1 MATTTLG
8 SKLRLK
14 HVWWLVVP
22 LAMVLAMLT
31 ALVVG
36 TKLNLGSRSF
46 GLSIQTLMPN
56 GPFHAEG
63 FFIHT
68 GWDGPTGS
76 FSTGDIYGLKLGNR
90 LLLLDIV
97 DDPIAAAKRKLPATV
112 DELVT
117 ALDSRDGW
125 LRLCALE
132 RLAELGAAAVPA
144 IPALV
149 KRIEN
154 GDEQAADTL
163 SAVGKSSP
171 DKAVPLLM
179 EALGNSSVDVRWR
192 VAELL
197 GEIGPPAS
205 NAIPVLTDRL
215 DDPEPKVVGHAAIAL
230 RKIGGVVTNAVTV
243 VRRLLNHHDPE
254 VRAFAAVALAEL
266 GADASVALPD
276 LVHLL
281 DDSDAQVRTMAS
293 RTIGV
298 IGSGVQPVNMAGGS
312 TAITKLKAL
321 AQTKDVSAQ
330 WALDALSTMGPEAA
344 SILAE
349 IYRTA
354 DGQRRLS
361 AARALMK
368 LGSSA
373 GDALPVLMAD
383 LSSTNAG
390 RAHLTAQIVGHLGD
404 SGRAALPQLAA
415 LLKHPDVRV
424 RVRAAEAIWKLD
436 GRTNDVL
443 PVLLAALQD
452 DSLHRGGGRRFA
464 AEALGQMGA
473 VAEDAVPLLEALLND
488 RQSGIRYAAA
498 VSLKKITGAK
508 EDSGNGRQGGR
519 GGEPR

>member
-8 SKLRLK
+8 SKLRLS
-14 HVWWLVVP
+14 HLWWLLVP
-22 LAMVLAMLT
+22 LALVLAVLT
-31 ALVVG
+31 ALVAG
-36 TKLNLGSRSF
+36 TKFNLGSRSF
-46 GLSIQTLMPN
+46 GLSIQTLVPN

-76 FSTGDIYGLKLGNR
+76 FSAGDIYGLKVGNR
-90 LLLLDIV
+90 LLRLDIV

-117 ALDSRDGW
+117 ALNSRDGW

-154 GDEQAADTL
+154 GDEQAAGTL
-163 SAVGKSSP
+163 SAVSKSSP
-171 DKAVPLLM
+171 DRAVTLLM
-179 EALGNSSVDVRWR
+179 DALGNSSADVRWR

-197 GEIGPPAS
+197 GEIGPQAKT
-205 NAIPVLTDRL
+205 AIPVLTRKL
-215 DDPEPKVVGHAAIAL
+215 DDPEPRVVGHAAIAL
-230 RKIGGVVTNAVTV
+230 RKVGGVVTNAVTV
-243 VRRLLNHHDPE
+243 VRRLLNHHDSE

-281 DDSDAQVRTMAS
+281 NDSDAQVRTMAS

-298 IGSGVQPVNMAGGS
+298 IGSGAQPINMTGGS

-330 WALDALSTMGPEAA
+330 WAMDALSTMGPEAA

-349 IYRTA
+349 IYWTA

-368 LGSSA
+368 LGHSA

-383 LSSTNAG
+383 LSGTNAG
-390 RAHLTAQIVGHLGD
+390 RAHLSAQIVGHLGG
-404 SGRAALPQLAA
+404 SGRAALPQLTA

-424 RVRAAEAIWKLD
+424 RVRAAEAIWRLD
-436 GRTNDVL
+436 GDTDAAMPIL
-443 PVLLAALQD
+443 KAALQD
-452 DSLHRGGGRRFA
+452 DSIHRGGAIRFA
-464 AEALGQMGA
+464 TEALREMGA
-473 VAEDAVPLLEALLND
+473 AAEDAVPLLEALLND
-488 RQSGIRYAAA
+488 RQSGIRHATAEA
-498 VSLKKITGAK
+498 LRKITGAK
-508 EDSGNGRQGGR
+508 EDSGNGRQGGG
-519 GGEPR
+519 GGESR